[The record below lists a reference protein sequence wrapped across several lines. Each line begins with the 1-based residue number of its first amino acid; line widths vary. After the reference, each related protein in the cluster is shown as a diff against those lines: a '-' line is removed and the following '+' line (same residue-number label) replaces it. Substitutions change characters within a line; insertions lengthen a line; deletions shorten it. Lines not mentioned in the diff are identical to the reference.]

1 MSNKFYSYEVNYLME
16 NSLPPSLN
24 ILLEEDEDKKEE
36 EDKKEDESFGDEN
49 IFGDEKSSD
58 SDSSEGGE
66 EVEGAEEVEGGEGV
80 EAGDTSGG
88 EGDEGSEAL
97 NTKLTNVGNL
107 ADQIEDVSNYL
118 KSVTDKSDDIFQVQ
132 DFLSN
137 DIYSKMSDS
146 YSSKEKISSDSQ
158 LNLENK
164 YSLNKKN
171 KISYFLNEKISIKD
185 IEDDIEAVDN
195 IIDKGSEL
203 IDKFKK
209 GTKLNIQQYVES
221 SINAY
226 RNFDNLFAKESI
238 VKQAAMNL
246 IILNSGARAE
256 ENIRE
261 FEELFHE
268 ELHKQFGIE
277 YEEHAVITKPHHVA
291 TGAVKQG

>member
-1 MSNKFYSYEVNYLME
+1 MGL
-16 NSLPPSLN
+16 
-24 ILLEEDEDKKEE
+24 
-36 EDKKEDESFGDEN
+36 
-49 IFGDEKSSD
+49 
-58 SDSSEGGE
+58 
-66 EVEGAEEVEGGEGV
+66 
-80 EAGDTSGG
+80 
-88 EGDEGSEAL
+88 
-97 NTKLTNVGNL
+97 
-107 ADQIEDVSNYL
+107 
-118 KSVTDKSDDIFQVQ
+118 DIFQVQ

-146 YSSKEKISSDSQ
+146 SSSTEKISSSDK
-158 LNLENK
+158 LNLESK

-209 GTKLNIQQYVES
+209 GTKLNINQYVES